1 MFSIVSILA
10 EVGDK
15 IPRLPVLVLWCAG
28 ISVLAWALGR
38 KKRWLGLLT
47 LPLAGFYAA
56 VVTAE
61 PLDRFVG
68 PAIVR
73 ELGYSHSAVCFA
85 LAIIP
90 FAIVVAS
97 FFERTSNQS
106 PQPTPLKRRD

>member
-1 MFSIVSILA
+1 MFPIVFILA

-28 ISVLAWALGR
+28 ISLLAWALGR
-38 KKRWLGLLT
+38 KKKWLGLLT

-56 VVTAE
+56 GVTAE

-73 ELGYSHSAVCFA
+73 EAGYYYPVACFT

-90 FAIVVAS
+90 FAIVAVP
-97 FFERTSNQS
+97 FFERTPSHS
-106 PQPTPLKRRD
+106 SQPTPVNGRG